1 MALLLEMISLER
13 VVENLFDNMLTLWLL
28 DNF

>member
-13 VVENLFDNMLTLWLL
+13 VTEHLFDNMLTLWLL